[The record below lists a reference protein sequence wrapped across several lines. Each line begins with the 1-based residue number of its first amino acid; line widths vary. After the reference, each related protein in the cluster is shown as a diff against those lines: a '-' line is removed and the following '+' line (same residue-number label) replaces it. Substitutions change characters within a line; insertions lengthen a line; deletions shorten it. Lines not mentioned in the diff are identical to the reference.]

1 MNKLKLYRVDVNYI
15 KYLYSLTE
23 ERLTI
28 WDGLTKITIKK
39 AENSISNKPWGA
51 SASVIIEWT
60 GE

>member
-1 MNKLKLYRVDVNYI
+1 MEK
-15 KYLYSLTE
+15 
-23 ERLTI
+23 RLTT

-39 AENSISNKPWGA
+39 AENSIPNKPWGV

>member
-1 MNKLKLYRVDVNYI
+1 MLHTLI
-15 KYLYSLTE
+15 KNVLE
-23 ERLTI
+23 V

>member
-1 MNKLKLYRVDVNYI
+1 MLH
-15 KYLYSLTE
+15 SLTE

-51 SASVIIEWT
+51 SARVIIEWT

>member
-1 MNKLKLYRVDVNYI
+1 M
-15 KYLYSLTE
+15 
-23 ERLTI
+23 ERRLDL

-39 AENSISNKPWGA
+39 AEDSIPNKPWNA